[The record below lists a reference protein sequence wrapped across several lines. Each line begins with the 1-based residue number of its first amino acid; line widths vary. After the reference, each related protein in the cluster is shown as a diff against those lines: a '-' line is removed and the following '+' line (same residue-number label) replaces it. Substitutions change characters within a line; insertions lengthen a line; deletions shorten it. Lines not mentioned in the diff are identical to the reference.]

1 MSLKIICGAD
11 HAGFFL
17 KENLKSK
24 MIEMGHE
31 VVDCGTYCAEEPVD
45 YPDYAFKVTELLKK
59 DKANFGLLSCGSGIG
74 ISIAA
79 NRFSGI
85 RAALCH
91 DVTSARLAR
100 IHNDANI
107 LVLGERLIGSFT
119 AEECLEVFLST
130 PFRGGERHQRRV
142 EKLG

>member
-11 HAGFFL
+11 HAGFSL
-17 KENLKSK
+17 KEILKLK
-24 MIEMGHE
+24 LIEMGHE
-31 VVDCGTYCAEEPVD
+31 IVDCGTHSGEQPVD
-45 YPDYAFKVTELLKK
+45 YPDYAFKVAELLKK
-59 DKANFGLLSCGSGIG
+59 DEGGFGLLICGSGIG

-79 NRFSGI
+79 NRFPGI

-100 IHNDANI
+100 VHNDANI
-107 LVLGERLIGSFT
+107 LVLGERLIGSCT

-130 PFRGGERHQRRV
+130 PFKGGERHQRRV